1 MNNNNFHKRTNKYN
15 LKEILENKDTI
26 YIFDI
31 DGTLTDFNYDT
42 RAFAEQIEQPSDYKQ
57 IRPLKTLQ
65 KFIAEL
71 NIDNVYSCSRSIFPE
86 EQQSKTEFLVE
97 NYNIKPENIFY
108 VYHNDDKIDII
119 KKIWKKTGVDSEL
132 ILVVED
138 NPSILDR
145 ITLETNFS
153 NIHISHFI
161 K

>member
-1 MNNNNFHKRTNKYN
+1 MSVNKRTNKYN
-15 LKEILENKDTI
+15 LKQILESEDTI
-26 YIFDI
+26 YIFDV

-42 RAFAEQIEQPSDYKQ
+42 RAFAEQIECPTDYKE

-65 KFIAEL
+65 KFISEL

-86 EQQSKTEFLVE
+86 EHKSKTEFLVE
-97 NYNIKPENIFY
+97 NYNMKPENIFY
-108 VYHNDDKIDII
+108 VHRNEDKIDII
-119 KKIWKKTGVDSEL
+119 KKIWKKTGVESEL

-153 NIHISHFI
+153 NIHISYFI

>member
-1 MNNNNFHKRTNKYN
+1 MNNNNFYKRTNKYN
-15 LKEILENKDTI
+15 LNQILKNKDTI
-26 YIFDI
+26 YVFDI

-42 RAFAEQIEQPSDYKQ
+42 RNFAEQIECPTDYKQ

-153 NIHISHFI
+153 NIHISYFI
-161 K
+161 E

>member
-1 MNNNNFHKRTNKYN
+1 MNNNNFYKRTSKYN
-15 LKEILENKDTI
+15 LKQILENKDTI
-26 YIFDI
+26 YIFDV
-31 DGTLTDFNYDT
+31 DGTLTDFNYDG
-42 RAFAEQIEQPSDYKQ
+42 RAFAEQIECPTDYKQ

-65 KFIAEL
+65 KFISKL
-71 NIDNVYSCSRSIFPE
+71 NINNVYSCSRSIFPE
-86 EQQSKTEFLVE
+86 ERQSKTEFLVE
-97 NYNIKPENIFY
+97 NYHIKPENIFY
-108 VYHNDDKIDII
+108 VYHNEDKIDII

-138 NPSILDR
+138 NPSILDQ